1 MISSHFL
8 LSLSFWGGGV
18 LLCDV
23 CGGSGGGNKDAETH
37 VTVAA
42 AA

>member
-1 MISSHFL
+1 VISSHFL

-23 CGGSGGGNKDAETH
+23 CGGSGGNKDAKTH
-37 VTVAA
+37 VTAA
-42 AA
+42 AAA